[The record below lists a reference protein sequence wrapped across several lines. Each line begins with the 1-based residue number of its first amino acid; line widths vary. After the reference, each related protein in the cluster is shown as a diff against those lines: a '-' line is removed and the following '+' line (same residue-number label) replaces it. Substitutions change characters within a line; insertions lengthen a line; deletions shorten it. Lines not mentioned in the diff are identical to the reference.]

1 MGNAMNA
8 VVAGQTVIHQA
19 DLNEATLNQPATDAA
34 GFPLLEDV
42 IVLIDAAMRAR
53 EPRRIVDRLVDGLR
67 GVLAVAGA
75 LPPELLRGD
84 PSGIVRRELYR
95 SPEHGY
101 QIIAITWLPG
111 QGSSVH
117 DHGQT
122 WGVEA
127 VLRGRLDVLDYR
139 VRGRHRALSELHPA
153 DQHPLVDGAV
163 IGLLPPHDLHSCRNA
178 DARETAVSLHVYGQP
193 LDSIKRYVHVEGDLY
208 RPERIRLQS
217 V

>member
-1 MGNAMNA
+1 MDAI
-8 VVAGQTVIHQA
+8 VAGQAVTRQ
-19 DLNEATLNQPATDAA
+19 A

-42 IVLIDAAMRAR
+42 IVLVDAAMRAR
-53 EPRRIVDRLVDGLR
+53 EPRKIVARLIDGLR

-84 PSGIVRRELYR
+84 ASGIVRRELYR

-101 QIIAITWLPG
+101 QIVAITWLPG

-139 VRGRHRALSELHPA
+139 VRGRHRALSDLRPA
-153 DQHPLVDGAV
+153 DHHLLVDGTV

-178 DARETAVSLHVYGQP
+178 DARETAVSLHVYGRP
-193 LDSIKRYVHVEGDLY
+193 LDSVKRYIHVEDDLY
-208 RPERIRLQS
+208 RPERVRLES